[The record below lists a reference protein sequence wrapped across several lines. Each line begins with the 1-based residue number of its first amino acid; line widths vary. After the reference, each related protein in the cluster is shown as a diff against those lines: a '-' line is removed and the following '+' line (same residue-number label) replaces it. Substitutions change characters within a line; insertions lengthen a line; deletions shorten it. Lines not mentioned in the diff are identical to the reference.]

1 MFCTEFLQNLKNHA
15 QSAYH
20 FAVRQR
26 DDISQSICVVDS
38 SLMHDKST
46 ICVVDSSLM
55 HDKRTICVVGST
67 LMHDKSTICVADSTL
82 MHDKSTIYVVD
93 SRMCIHNSVIRVQ
106 AKWVQNGQLLKTNRS
121 VPIFNGQLF
130 LFWLLFV
137 QQHPFM

>member
-46 ICVVDSSLM
+46 ICVV
-55 HDKRTICVVGST
+55 GSKT
-67 LMHDKSTICVADSTL
+67 MHDKSTIYVVGSKT

-130 LFWLLFV
+130 LLWLHFV

>member
-46 ICVVDSSLM
+46 ICVVDS
-55 HDKRTICVVGST
+55 KT
-67 LMHDKSTICVADSTL
+67 MHDKSTIYVVGSKT

-130 LFWLLFV
+130 LLWLHFV

>member
-26 DDISQSICVVDS
+26 DDISQSIYVVDS
-38 SLMHDKST
+38 TLIHNKSTIFVVDSVLIHDKST
-46 ICVVDSSLM
+46 IFVVDSVTWVM
-55 HDKRTICVVGST
+55 DGTII
-67 LMHDKSTICVADSTL
+67 L
-82 MHDKSTIYVVD
+82 
-93 SRMCIHNSVIRVQ
+93 Q
-106 AKWVQNGQLLKTNRS
+106 AKWVQNNQLLKTNAS

-130 LFWLLFV
+130 LLWLHFV